1 MSPSSPLPQPQS
13 SPQLLPDADGA
24 PPAGWHAL
32 DIEAVR
38 RRLACGAEG
47 LTSAEAARRLRRHG
61 PNRLP
66 EPPRRGLG
74 RIVLAQI
81 ASPLILLLLAAA
93 VVATALGDLKDAA
106 FIALVLVINTAIGTA
121 QEARAEAS
129 AAALKRAIQASVRA
143 RRDGAVRRIDSAELV
158 PGDTVLVEAGERV
171 PADLRLVSGVEV
183 QADEAS
189 LTGESL
195 PVDKRAGAVTPEG
208 TALGD
213 RLGML
218 HAGTTLRRGHG
229 EGLVVATGRDTE
241 IGRIAEALAEPATRP
256 PLMRRLDRFSRV
268 LGLITLGLVGLMM
281 AIQVAAGTPLRETF
295 FVAVALAVSVIPE
308 GLPVAVTVALSIA
321 SRRMARRHV
330 IVRQLPAVEGLGA
343 CTVVATDK
351 TGTLTLNRLTAQ
363 RVWLPGLGE
372 VARDGAASPGEGLA
386 ALERSAVLCNDATFD
401 PALGEAGRSGDSV
414 DVALLERA
422 RADGLDPAALRSAC
436 PRLAEIPFAAERR
449 YAASLNRDGDGLRLH
464 VKGAAEA
471 LAPLCRGCAAAD
483 TLAAAERMAAQGYKV
498 LAIATRPVSG
508 QAHAHA
514 ADLESEL
521 SDLTLLGLVGFIDP
535 LRPEAKEAVVACRRA
550 GVAVKMVTGD
560 HAATALAIARDLGI
574 AGAEGRAVTG
584 GDLRAAAGDPTAQA
598 RLAEAAVFARVEPAQ
613 KVEIVELLQA
623 AGHIV
628 AMTGDGVNDAPAL
641 KRADLGVA
649 MGRGGTDVARDAAD
663 LVLTD
668 DNFAS
673 VVAGIEEGRAAY
685 ANIRKVIYLL
695 ISTGA
700 AEVMLFLL
708 AVATGLPV
716 PLTAVQLLWLNL
728 VTNGGQDVALAF
740 ERREAGMLERPPRRP
755 DEPIF
760 DRLMLRE
767 TSVSGLYTGAVA
779 YAVFALALAQGWSE
793 EAARTGLLFLMV
805 LFENV
810 HVFNCRSETLSA
822 FRVPLRHNRW
832 LIVAVAA
839 AQALHIAAAYIP
851 GLREVLQIEPISP
864 GLWLLLA
871 ALALSILPV
880 MELDKALRAR
890 AERRERQRRRPVR
903 TSGH

>member
-1 MSPSSPLPQPQS
+1 MSPSYPQS
-13 SPQLLPDADGA
+13 QPLPDADGA

-38 RRLACGAEG
+38 RRLACGAGG

-93 VVATALGDLKDAA
+93 AVAAALGDLKDAA

-171 PADLRLVSGVEV
+171 PADLRLVSGVEL

-213 RLGML
+213 RLGLL

-241 IGRIAEALAEPATRP
+241 IGRIAQALAEPATQP

-351 TGTLTLNRLTAQ
+351 TGTLTLNRLTAR

-372 VARDGAASPGEGLA
+372 VARDGAAPPGEGLA
-386 ALERSAVLCNDATFD
+386 ALERSAVLCNDATVD
-401 PALGEAGRSGDSV
+401 PSLGAAGMSGDSV
-414 DVALLERA
+414 DIALLERA
-422 RADGLDPAALRSAC
+422 RADGLDPAALRTAC

-471 LAPLCRGCAAAD
+471 LAPLCRGLDAAD
-483 TLAAAERMAAQGYKV
+483 ILAAAERMAAQGYKV

-514 ADLESEL
+514 AALESEL

-535 LRPEAKEAVVACRRA
+535 LRPEAKEAVAACRRA

-574 AGAEGRAVTG
+574 AGEEGRAVTG
-584 GDLRAAAGDPTAQA
+584 GDLRAAAGDPAAQA
-598 RLAEAAVFARVEPAQ
+598 RLAKAAVFARVEPAQ

-623 AGHIV
+623 AGHVV

-740 ERREAGMLERPPRRP
+740 ERREAGMLDRPPRRP

-767 TSVSGLYTGAVA
+767 TAVSGLYTGAVA

-832 LIVAVAA
+832 LIVAVVV
-839 AQALHIAAAYIP
+839 AQSLHIAAAYVP

-864 GLWLLLA
+864 GLWLGLA

-890 AERRERQRRRPVR
+890 AQRRGRPAAGPEPR
-903 TSGH
+903 

>member
-1 MSPSSPLPQPQS
+1 M
-13 SPQLLPDADGA
+13 PDADGA

-38 RRLACGAEG
+38 RRLACGAGG

-93 VVATALGDLKDAA
+93 AVAAALGDLKDAA

-171 PADLRLVSGVEV
+171 PADLRLVSGVEL

-241 IGRIAEALAEPATRP
+241 IGRIAQALAEPATQP

-351 TGTLTLNRLTAQ
+351 TGTLTLNRLTAR

-372 VARDGAASPGEGLA
+372 VARDGAAPPGEGLA
-386 ALERSAVLCNDATFD
+386 ALERSAVLCNDATVD
-401 PALGEAGRSGDSV
+401 PSLGAAGMSGDSV
-414 DVALLERA
+414 DIALLERA
-422 RADGLDPAALRSAC
+422 RADGLDPAALRTAC

-471 LAPLCRGCAAAD
+471 LAPLCRGPDAAD
-483 TLAAAERMAAQGYKV
+483 ILAAAERMAAQGYKV

-514 ADLESEL
+514 AALESEL

-535 LRPEAKEAVVACRRA
+535 LRPEAKEAVAACRRA

-574 AGAEGRAVTG
+574 AGEEGRAVTG
-584 GDLRAAAGDPTAQA
+584 GHLRAAAGDPAAQA

-623 AGHIV
+623 AGHVV

-740 ERREAGMLERPPRRP
+740 ERREAGMLDRPPRRP

-767 TSVSGLYTGAVA
+767 TAVSGLYTGAVA
-779 YAVFALALAQGWSE
+779 YAVFALALSQGWSE

-832 LIVAVAA
+832 LIVAVVA
-839 AQALHIAAAYIP
+839 AQSLHIAAAYIP

-864 GLWLLLA
+864 GLWLGLA
-871 ALALSILPV
+871 ALALSILPM

-890 AERRERQRRRPVR
+890 AQRRGRSAAGPEPR
-903 TSGH
+903 